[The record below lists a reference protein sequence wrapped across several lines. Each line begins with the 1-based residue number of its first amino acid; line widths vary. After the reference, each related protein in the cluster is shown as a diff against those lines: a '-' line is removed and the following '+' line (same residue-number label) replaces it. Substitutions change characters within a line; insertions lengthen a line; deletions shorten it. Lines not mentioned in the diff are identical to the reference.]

1 MPFIYF
7 KLIRSK
13 YQAVQNKNENEK
25 ERNEKGK
32 KKKKKRTKL
41 FLVAM
46 KTTTRATNKCSA
58 SMGIKSRKGHQKG
71 RDEPSSS

>member
-25 ERNEKGK
+25 KRNEKEKEK
-32 KKKKKRTKL
+32 KKITKL
-41 FLVAM
+41 FLVAVE
-46 KTTTRATNKCSA
+46 TTTRATNKCSA
-58 SMGIKSRKGHQKG
+58 SMGIKSRKGHQK
-71 RDEPSSS
+71 RT